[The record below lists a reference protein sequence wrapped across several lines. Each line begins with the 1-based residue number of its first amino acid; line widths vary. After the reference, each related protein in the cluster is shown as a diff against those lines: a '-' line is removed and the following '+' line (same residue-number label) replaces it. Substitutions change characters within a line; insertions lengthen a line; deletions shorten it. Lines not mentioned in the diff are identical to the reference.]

1 MRIFVTGASGFI
13 GSAVVP
19 ELLQAGHQVTGLA
32 RSDASAEAIR
42 ATGADV
48 LRGDLADI
56 DALRAGAAAS
66 DGVIHLGFIHDFANF
81 ANSVAVDRQAIETF
95 GTALAGSDRP
105 LLVASGVLGL
115 ASGRVATERDPLPVS
130 HDSIAAPRL
139 ASAQLA
145 LSFVERGVRTVML
158 RFAPSV
164 HGAGDHGFIP
174 YIIGIARQRGVSG
187 YIGDGSNRW
196 PAIHRLDAGRL
207 VRLAV
212 ESAPAGA
219 VHAVGEAG
227 VPTREI
233 AEVIGRHLDLPVRSI
248 PLDQAAEHFGWM
260 AGFFGMDAPTSNA
273 LTRASLGWEPTHQ
286 GLIADLDEGHYFQ
299 EHATALH

>member
-19 ELLQAGHQVTGLA
+19 ELLKAGHQVTGLA
-32 RSDASAEAIR
+32 RSDASAEAVH
-42 ATGADV
+42 ATGAEV
-48 LRGDLADI
+48 LRGDLADV
-56 DALRAGAAAS
+56 ASLRAGAEPS

-81 ANSVAVDRQAIETF
+81 AQSVAIDRAAIETF
-95 GTALAGSDRP
+95 GTVLAGSNRP

-115 ASGRVATERDPLPVS
+115 ASGRLATERDPLPAN

-145 LSFVERGVRTVML
+145 MSFVERGVRTVML

-164 HGAGDHGFIP
+164 HGIGDHGFIP
-174 YIIGIARQRGVSG
+174 SIIGIARERGVSG

-196 PAIHRLDAGRL
+196 PAVHRLDAARL

-219 VHAVGEAG
+219 VHAVADEGI
-227 VPTREI
+227 PTRDI
-233 AEVIGRHLDLPVRSI
+233 AEVIGRELNLPVRSI
-248 PLDQAAEHFGWM
+248 APDQAGAHFGWM

-273 LTRASLGWEPTHQ
+273 MTRESLGWEPTHP
-286 GLIADLDEGHYFQ
+286 GLIADLDQGHYFQ
-299 EHATALH
+299 HAGTAVR